1 MSVWSKYKA
10 VDQKKVTY
18 LTHKIAIL
26 PAHAADALHSVTFL
40 PCVPMMLNL
49 DIDSYWHNLNFIPK
63 RVNNK
68 LMYEPV
74 LYCFMKICQNEV
86 FLQY

>member
-1 MSVWSKYKA
+1 MSVWSEYKA

-26 PAHAADALHSVTFL
+26 SAHAAPLHSVAFL
-40 PCVPMMLNL
+40 PCAPMMLNL
-49 DIDSYWHNLNFIPK
+49 DIDSCRHNLNFIPK

-74 LYCFMKICQNEV
+74 LYCFMKICQKEV